1 MSWDDIEANW
11 LQVKGAV
18 RERWGKLT
26 DDDLAEIGGAR
37 DQMVGKLM
45 EIYDLSEEQADRE
58 LTAWLTVF
66 RPTTQGSM
74 AHSREGDQG

>member
-58 LTAWLTVF
+58 LTKWLAVF

-74 AHSREGDQG
+74 AHLR